1 MIKIYNSLT
10 KQIEEFKP
18 LKEKEVSMYVCGPTV
33 YNYMHIGNSR
43 PVVFFDV
50 VARFF
55 KYMGYKVTYVSNFTD
70 IDDKIIARAKE
81 EGLTEEEVSEKY
93 IKEISE
99 TYRRLNI
106 IPHDMNPKVTE
117 NIDGIIEF
125 IQLLVTKGGAYV
137 VDGDVYFDVSK
148 VDNYGILSSQT
159 IENLIQGARIE
170 TNEKKK
176 NPIDFTLW
184 KETLEGLRWKSPW
197 SEGRPGW
204 HTECVVM
211 INNIFNGK
219 IDIHGGGMDLKFPH
233 HDNEIAQSMCAHD
246 HTIANYWMHNGRIDF
261 SGEKMSKSVGNVVWA
276 NDLLDK
282 VDHQVYRF
290 MMLNVPYRQPLN
302 YRDELLDQASVE
314 YEKIRR
320 SFNSLH
326 RKLELSD
333 IEVKDFLVSEVEEIK
348 HRFIEAMSNDF
359 NTANAI
365 TEIIKIS
372 KFANTILREKE
383 LDYDKL
389 YATYKLFKEILW
401 VLGIETQIE
410 DLSEEDRKLVKEYE
424 EARKARNFAVSDELR
439 KIITEKG
446 IIL

>member
-1 MIKIYNSLT
+1 
-10 KQIEEFKP
+10 
-18 LKEKEVSMYVCGPTV
+18 
-33 YNYMHIGNSR
+33 
-43 PVVFFDV
+43 
-50 VARFF
+50 
-55 KYMGYKVTYVSNFTD
+55 
-70 IDDKIIARAKE
+70 
-81 EGLTEEEVSEKY
+81 
-93 IKEISE
+93 
-99 TYRRLNI
+99 
-106 IPHDMNPKVTE
+106 
-117 NIDGIIEF
+117 
-125 IQLLVTKGGAYV
+125 
-137 VDGDVYFDVSK
+137 
-148 VDNYGILSSQT
+148 
-159 IENLIQGARIE
+159 
-170 TNEKKK
+170 
-176 NPIDFTLW
+176 
-184 KETLEGLRWKSPW
+184 
-197 SEGRPGW
+197 
-204 HTECVVM
+204 M

-246 HTIANYWMHNGRIDF
+246 HTIANYWMHNGRIDL

-365 TEIIKIS
+365 TEIINIS